1 MTRTRQSVKNIIITI
16 ASYVVTFVIAFV
28 SRRFFARYMGEEY
41 LGVNSLFSNII
52 SVMSVVE
59 LGFGSAIIYN
69 LYRPFSENRTDQVK
83 SLVNYYKKVYTIIAS
98 VIVGLGLIL
107 TPFIPL
113 IVGEVT
119 ITDNIR
125 IVFWL
130 FVADTA
136 FSYLLTYKRSVFF
149 ADQKNYV
156 ITIVHTIMYAIIGS
170 VQIATLVIWHN
181 YFLFLG
187 IQIVFHLIENIIISI
202 MANKKYPYLSGRDV
216 KPLEPKIKNDIL
228 TKVKGLLFHQIGSS
242 IVLGTDN
249 IIMSMTK
256 SLGVIMVGHYSNYVT
271 VINNFTSLT
280 GQIFSSVTASVGN
293 LLLEKD
299 NDKTYSVYKR
309 ILFLNAFL
317 FNFICVSVY
326 VCIEPLIAIWV
337 GEEYILPASVLVII
351 VANFYIQGMKRTCGI
366 FKNAAGIFYEDRF
379 VPLIESIT
387 NLVFSIVLVYFWG
400 VSGIIMGTIVSSM
413 VHWLYDFPKYVYG
426 YLLKKSI
433 KQYLLDYLPY
443 CVVFLISLLATKF
456 LSSFIRTESYL
467 IQFLICVAICLVI
480 PNVIFLVIFFRK
492 NEFAYWK
499 DLIAAKLL
507 RKNNNISS

>member
-202 MANKKYPYLSGRDV
+202 KFQPQRELS
-216 KPLEPKIKNDIL
+216 
-228 TKVKGLLFHQIGSS
+228 Q
-242 IVLGTDN
+242 
-249 IIMSMTK
+249 
-256 SLGVIMVGHYSNYVT
+256 
-271 VINNFTSLT
+271 
-280 GQIFSSVTASVGN
+280 
-293 LLLEKD
+293 
-299 NDKTYSVYKR
+299 VYKV
-309 ILFLNAFL
+309 N
-317 FNFICVSVY
+317 S
-326 VCIEPLIAIWV
+326 
-337 GEEYILPASVLVII
+337 
-351 VANFYIQGMKRTCGI
+351 
-366 FKNAAGIFYEDRF
+366 
-379 VPLIESIT
+379 
-387 NLVFSIVLVYFWG
+387 
-400 VSGIIMGTIVSSM
+400 
-413 VHWLYDFPKYVYG
+413 
-426 YLLKKSI
+426 
-433 KQYLLDYLPY
+433 
-443 CVVFLISLLATKF
+443 VFL
-456 LSSFIRTESYL
+456 RRSY
-467 IQFLICVAICLVI
+467 
-480 PNVIFLVIFFRK
+480 
-492 NEFAYWK
+492 
-499 DLIAAKLL
+499 
-507 RKNNNISS
+507 